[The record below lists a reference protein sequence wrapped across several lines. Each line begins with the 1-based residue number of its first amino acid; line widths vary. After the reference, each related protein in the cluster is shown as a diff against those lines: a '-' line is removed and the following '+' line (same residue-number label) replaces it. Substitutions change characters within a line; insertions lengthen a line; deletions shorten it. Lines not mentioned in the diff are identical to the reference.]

1 MRRFTPLS
9 CLLLVAGFVLAA
21 PARAQQDRSHLSD
34 EIERLV
40 AEVNPRVVEW
50 RRDIHANPE
59 LGNREFR
66 TAAKVAEH
74 LRSLGMEV
82 RTEVA
87 HTGVVGVLRGGRP
100 GPTVALRADMD
111 ALPVQERVDIPFASK
126 VRTQYNGQEVAVMH
140 ACGHDNH
147 VAILMGA
154 AEVLASMRDDLPGNV
169 VFLFQPAEEGPPEG
183 EDGGAGMMLAEGAFS
198 DPTPEAIFG
207 LHVWPSPVGTLT
219 YRAGG
224 AMAAADGLYI
234 KIVGRQT
241 HGAKPWAGVDPIVVA
256 SQVVLGL
263 QTIPSRQT
271 EATRAP
277 TVVTVGSIHGGVRGN
292 IIPDSVVMVGTVRT
306 FNPEMQADVHHRI
319 MRTAEQIAASAGAE
333 AVVRIDVGAPVTY
346 NDPDL
351 TRWALPTLRRSAGVD
366 AVSEGVPITGAEDF
380 SLYQREIP
388 GLFFFL
394 GIVPEGTDP
403 ATAPANHSP
412 LFYADEGALPVGVKA
427 MASLAV
433 DYLFEHSRGVSDGT

>member
-1 MRRFTPLS
+1 
-9 CLLLVAGFVLAA
+9 
-21 PARAQQDRSHLSD
+21 
-34 EIERLV
+34 
-40 AEVNPRVVEW
+40 
-50 RRDIHANPE
+50 
-59 LGNREFR
+59 
-66 TAAKVAEH
+66 
-74 LRSLGMEV
+74 
-82 RTEVA
+82 
-87 HTGVVGVLRGGRP
+87 
-100 GPTVALRADMD
+100 MD
-111 ALPVQERVDIPFASK
+111 ALPVEERVDIPFASK
-126 VRTQYNGQEVAVMH
+126 VRTQYNGQDVGVMH

-154 AEVLASMRDDLPGNV
+154 AEVLASVREELPGNV

-183 EDGGAGMMLAEGAFS
+183 EDGGAGMMIREGAFAT
-198 DPTPEAIFG
+198 PTPEAIFG

-241 HGAKPWAGVDPIVVA
+241 HGAKPWGGVDPIVVA

-277 TVVTVGSIHGGVRGN
+277 TVVTIGSIRGGIRGN

-306 FNPEMQADVHHRI
+306 FDSEMQADVHARI
-319 MRTAEQIAASAGAE
+319 RRTAEQIAASAGAE
-333 AVVRIDVGAPVTY
+333 AVVRISIGAPVTY

-351 TRWALPTLRRSAGVD
+351 TRWALPTLQRSAGED

-380 SLYQREIP
+380 SLYQKEIP

-433 DYLFEHSRGVSDGT
+433 DYLFEHSRSVSDGT